1 VTQNSRSIIHQID
14 SDLSHKN
21 WDDQLIAA

>member
-1 VTQNSRSIIHQID
+1 VLQNSRSIIHLID